1 MEESE
6 NNLKPWRKMT
16 DEEIRKITK
25 EKCQYCKYSRKLT
38 FGTRCENVI
47 MCAYILVE
55 KKRRG
60 CRPDHCDKFSRKKR
74 IRSDIVG
81 SEHQKRE

>member
-1 MEESE
+1 MEESQ
-6 NNLKPWRKMT
+6 NNFKPWGEMT
-16 DEEIRKITK
+16 DAEIRKITK

-38 FGTRCENVI
+38 FGVRSDNVI

-60 CRPDHCDKFSRKKR
+60 CRPECCDKFSGRKR
-74 IRSDIVG
+74 NG
-81 SEHQKRE
+81 E

>member
-6 NNLKPWRKMT
+6 NNLKPWREMT
-16 DEEIRKITK
+16 DAEIRKITK
-25 EKCQYCKYSRKLT
+25 EKCQYCIYSRKLT
-38 FGTRCENVI
+38 FGPRGDNVI

-60 CRPDHCDKFSRKKR
+60 CRPDHCDKFSRKKK